1 MGDEFVAA
9 IIAGMVGTIIAVG
22 IQSTMDDKKGKVKR
36 NKVIRVKTDCPDIK
50 DTKEYKS
57 LLKLKARK
65 EVEVKELNDK
75 LESLEKEKVPVKPD
89 GDIYRAMPFEKLK
102 ELVDI
107 LKIQYDI
114 PDLETGPTKDN
125 YIEVLKQY
133 SSNKLRLISREDT
146 TTPEEVQQGAD
157 QPVDDRRR
165 GELLALTNSPT
176 TTPEA
181 VQQGADQPV
190 DDRRRGELLA
200 LTILQPLH
208 QRRYN
213 KVLINLWMIVEEV
226 NY

>member
-165 GELLALTNSPT
+165 GELLALT
-176 TTPEA
+176 
-181 VQQGADQPV
+181 DF
-190 DDRRRGELLA
+190 
-200 LTILQPLH
+200 QPLH